1 MFPEI
6 VHLRVERGLWAAVAQ
21 AALKKRQPHAEWA
34 RHALRSALIADGVE
48 LPPFGDSQQAAP
60 TGEKI
65 AA

>member
-21 AALKKRQPHAEWA
+21 AALRKRQHHAEWA
-34 RHALRSALIADGVE
+34 RHALRSALLADGVE
-48 LPPFGDSQQAAP
+48 LPPFGERQSAP
-60 TGEKI
+60 AGEKI